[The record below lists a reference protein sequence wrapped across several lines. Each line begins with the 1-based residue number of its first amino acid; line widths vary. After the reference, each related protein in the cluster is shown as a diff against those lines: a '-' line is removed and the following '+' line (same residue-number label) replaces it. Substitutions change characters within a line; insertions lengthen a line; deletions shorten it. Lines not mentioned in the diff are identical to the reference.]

1 MNWSGKSVLFVALN
15 LFFIGWLA
23 AMLVLLLRIINGEDP
38 LALFG
43 ILVADIA
50 FLGVGIGLAALNA
63 SYPVAAANR
72 ALPFVALFGLTGVA
86 VMNVSD
92 ATLWFGVGLCG
103 LLIIASL
110 VTAVMTLSRRNP

>member
-23 AMLVLLLRIINGEDP
+23 VILALLLRVLNGEDP

-43 ILVADIA
+43 VLVADIA
-50 FLGVGIGLAALNA
+50 FLTA
-63 SYPVAAANR
+63 
-72 ALPFVALFGLTGVA
+72 VA

-92 ATLWFGVGLCG
+92 ATLWFGVGLSAA
-103 LLIIASL
+103 LIIASG
-110 VTAVMTLSRRNP
+110 VTAVAVLGRRS